1 MCARVPRAAFNI
13 GERNND
19 TERQQFV
26 EDTALPS
33 PNRNKTLVGAAEYR
47 SINSELEPSAYLY
60 LASV

>member
-47 SINSELEPSAYLY
+47 
-60 LASV
+60 